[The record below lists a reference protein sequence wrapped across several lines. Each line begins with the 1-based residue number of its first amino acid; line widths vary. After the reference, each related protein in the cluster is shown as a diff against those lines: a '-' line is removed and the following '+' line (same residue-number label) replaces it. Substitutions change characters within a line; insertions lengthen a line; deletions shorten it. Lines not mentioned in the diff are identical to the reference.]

1 MSRLGKTADEIYRFL
16 QRSAELAGT
25 SPAAEWPPR
34 WMSSQLQREFGLAEQ
49 CRGHEHLTRSTEQYP
64 ATSAVVRCR
73 PRGALA
79 FAAIMPS
86 ASRTGRY
93 PGEGKGLTGLLVN
106 SLQHY
111 GITIESIVNIITIDQ

>member
-1 MSRLGKTADEIYRFL
+1 
-16 QRSAELAGT
+16 
-25 SPAAEWPPR
+25 
-34 WMSSQLQREFGLAEQ
+34 MSSQLQREFGLAEQ

-93 PGEGKGLTGLLVN
+93 PGAGKGLKVSKAAEGVSGLKVLKALGRGAANPSKAV
-106 SLQHY
+106 LGFYQ
-111 GITIESIVNIITIDQ
+111 GVA